1 MKKFLLLTIISLM
14 GVLFNSALGQDVVTI
29 DGTTTEFQ
37 SGTQNSLPFNT
48 YNTASLSQQIYL
60 KEEIKRENGGS
71 IQSIAFYHQQKDS
84 NSQDDVTYPYTCD
97 ITVYLKNIS
106 ADFDEFSSTTTELMS
121 STDKVFEGY
130 VTLNENEW
138 FTITLDDEFAYTG
151 GNILLY
157 VFEDSDTDY
166 TGKTKF
172 HTLYTEKTCRSLY
185 KNSNIDGTPETTT
198 FRATRSYHVSQI
210 KFTFATS
217 GTTTPTPPTAPTLNA
232 PANNAT
238 DVFNEDLKFTLGSRT
253 EQYQIVMG
261 SGTSTSV
268 VQDWTNGSSGDVVS
282 FKPQVNYN
290 GTTYSWKVVA
300 RCSDGGTGYLTTE
313 SDTWSFT
320 TRNVTSVPDAPT
332 LTSPA
337 HESSTD
343 QNPLLSWDFG
353 ANTEEYKVLLGSDE
367 NNLAVVKDYTNTNNA
382 ASGSY
387 QTSNLN
393 SGVYYWQI
401 VAKNSMGETPS
412 AIYSFTKVGAPNN
425 VTNVYPTDGATG
437 VSPKVTLTWDFD
449 PATTHYRVLMDLG
462 NGAFEYVAGNQWI
475 ATNGATTGSFDASG
489 ENLNVNTSYSW
500 CVDVKNS
507 VGEKKY
513 YDGDGSIAIFSFKTA
528 SEVVEK
534 ATGLTSTL
542 NLYDATLRWNYG
554 SNNAV
559 NEYQVLLGTDP
570 NNMSVVQDWTARK
583 SEGTGFVTSEN
594 IVKTGL
600 EAGTT
605 YYWQVNVRKDGGD
618 VLSSN
623 IASFT
628 TDSLPEKPVYTSPA
642 DDANVDSDPELK
654 WTFGAHTSEYMV
666 LLGTDENNMSVVQDW
681 TSSLAASYQTSGLAA
696 NVVYYW
702 QVVVRN
708 NMGEVKGD
716 VYSFTKATLPDNV
729 TPISPAD
736 GETDVSNVVTITWEF
751 APGTTHYKVLLDEG
765 YGMVYMVGD
774 ANKWVSTNEASTG
787 SASFELELGKTYSW
801 CVDVANDAGSRI
813 YYYYP
818 EGSNPNKD
826 QPVPQVETFSF
837 TTSTIGV
844 PKYVTPADESVLTT
858 NTAMLQW
865 NYGNRSTA
873 THYQV
878 LYGTDKDNL
887 AVKQD
892 WTERPG
898 EGTNLVSTGS
908 LMTEALTDNTKYYW
922 QVKVK
927 QGVDGE
933 VMEGAV
939 WSFISMLDVP
949 QNVKADNDSIYTD
962 TAHLTWD
969 AIADASGYKV
979 YVNGEYKET
988 VSTNSADVTGLTYNG
1003 GAFNNIQVTALYD
1016 LDGES
1021 YESAKSATVKVMV
1034 IGYGKIQIIV
1044 QDYKGNRVEGVTIT
1058 LTGKDAFGN
1067 DGQFTFTTNAQGEYT
1082 SPAFEVYTGTYT
1094 AEISKANYLTTTVDN
1109 VVITY
1114 NETYDFGLV
1123 TLHSNF
1129 IFDVTIREAD
1139 FEHLEIMLGYAS
1151 GEAFQAGDYNLYI
1164 RNEETGE
1171 IEELGKNFFSTSDLA
1186 PEFAQLWY
1194 TDWAYMLNGT
1204 YSFGV
1209 EVPGSGIINWT
1220 NNTTIRDYYI
1230 FDYEGDW
1237 TDQTKWRGEEM
1248 PTDADDEVFL
1258 LQKATI
1264 NEGETIHVGK
1274 VNIKK
1279 VSSIST
1285 GIYYYGALIVKGT
1298 LISSDGIENGGGAKD
1313 FILYD
1318 GAQLRQAKGYA
1329 LTQGRFIMNIDNPT
1343 EWSVWNKTGW
1353 QFISSP
1359 FTDAKISD
1367 FTNANDEYDLYKFD
1381 GDHENLK
1388 VEWRNHKALK
1398 DDPEDPF
1405 ETTFV
1410 SGRGYMASYKT
1421 NTTATLEGQF
1431 NSASSW
1437 TYAGIT
1443 YQEIQEGETHWPNF
1457 HLVGNPFSF
1466 DMDLSNL
1473 KTSSLAT
1480 GIAYVNEVGGF
1491 DYMTTG
1497 TVKVGDGFFVRTV
1510 GTTPSCSYSESAT
1523 RGDDNEPADNINIT
1537 VSGKNTR
1544 DNVVLNFAGA
1554 DKAGFPKME
1563 NFNEDV
1569 PCIYINSEAKRW
1581 GIFNYDRDVK
1591 EVALS
1596 FETKKMGNY
1605 TISINPEGEYEN
1617 ITLVDRLTG
1626 IETNMLLEDYNFTA
1640 TTSMKDN
1647 ADRFIV
1653 RFALKSDIEEETEYF
1668 AYQSGDELI
1677 INAEGAVQ
1685 IFDVTGRVVYSD
1697 DVENANRRINVGKL
1711 GKAAYILRL
1720 INDEG
1725 VKVQKVIIY

>member
-1 MKKFLLLTIISLM
+1 MKRFLLLTIISLM
-14 GVLFNSALGQDVVTI
+14 GVLFNSALGQNKTVTI
-29 DGTTTEFQ
+29 GTGSEKDYNAPFDIYNKYAFGQSLFLSSEIKQTGTVTSIALRFYGETNFKNGNRTGKSFTRNMSIYLQEVEDESLTRYGINLTNTTPYYSGEVSLEQDKWVVFNFSENNYFELTEGKNLLVTITDNTGAKAGDGYYYWYCDNI
-37 SGTQNSLPFNT
+37 SNRSI
-48 YNTASLSQQIYL
+48 YNT
-60 KEEIKRENGGS
+60 N
-71 IQSIAFYHQQKDS
+71 S
-84 NSQDDVTYPYTCD
+84 NDVS
-97 ITVYLKNIS
+97 NII
-106 ADFDEFSSTTTELMS
+106 
-121 STDKVFEGY
+121 G
-130 VTLNENEW
+130 
-138 FTITLDDEFAYTG
+138 
-151 GNILLY
+151 
-157 VFEDSDTDY
+157 
-166 TGKTKF
+166 
-172 HTLYTEKTCRSLY
+172 
-185 KNSNIDGTPETTT
+185 KNSTLC
-198 FRATRSYHVSQI
+198 SYRNQI
-210 KFTFATS
+210 QLTFAGS
-217 GTTTPTPPTAPTLNA
+217 DNDEVTPTVPGNVTPIYPTDS
-232 PANNAT
+232 AT
-238 DVFNEDLKFTLGSRT
+238 DV
-253 EQYQIVMG
+253 
-261 SGTSTSV
+261 
-268 VQDWTNGSSGDVVS
+268 
-282 FKPQVNYN
+282 
-290 GTTYSWKVVA
+290 
-300 RCSDGGTGYLTTE
+300 
-313 SDTWSFT
+313 
-320 TRNVTSVPDAPT
+320 
-332 LTSPA
+332 
-337 HESSTD
+337 
-343 QNPLLSWDFG
+343 NP
-353 ANTEEYKVLLGSDE
+353 N
-367 NNLAVVKDYTNTNNA
+367 
-382 ASGSY
+382 
-387 QTSNLN
+387 
-393 SGVYYWQI
+393 
-401 VAKNSMGETPS
+401 
-412 AIYSFTKVGAPNN
+412 
-425 VTNVYPTDGATG
+425 
-437 VSPKVTLTWDFD
+437 VTLTWDFD
-449 PATTHYRVLMDLG
+449 TTTTHYRVLMDLG
-462 NGAFEYVAGNQWI
+462 NGNFEYVTGSSWI

-681 TSSLAASYQTSGLAA
+681 TSSLAESYTTSGLAA

-702 QVVVRN
+702 QIVVRN

-729 TPISPAD
+729 TPISPTD
-736 GETDVSNVVTITWEF
+736 GETGVSNVATITWQF
-751 APGTTHYKVLLDEG
+751 APNTTHYRFLFNDGSGLAYIVGGQDTWIEVTDDTCSFNTETLD
-765 YGMVYMVGD
+765 
-774 ANKWVSTNEASTG
+774 
-787 SASFELELGKTYSW
+787 LGAKKTYSW
-801 CVDVANDAGSRI
+801 AVDVKNENGTRA
-813 YYYYP
+813 YY
-818 EGSNPNKD
+818 D
-826 QPVPQVETFSF
+826 DETGDVTLYSY
-837 TTSTIGV
+837 TTSDIV
-844 PKYVTPADESVLTT
+844 APKYETPADESVLTT

-865 NYGNRSTA
+865 SYGSGSTV

-887 AVKQD
+887 TVKQD
-892 WTERPG
+892 WIERPT
-898 EGTNLVSTGS
+898 EGTGLAGTGT
-908 LMTEALTDNTKYYW
+908 LMTEALPNNTKYYW

-927 QGVDGE
+927 QGVDGD
-933 VMEGAV
+933 VLEGAV

-1021 YESAKSATVKVMV
+1021 YESAKSTTVKVMV

-1058 LTGKDAFGN
+1058 LNGKDAFGK

-1094 AEISKANYLTTTVDN
+1094 AEISKANYLTATVDN

-1114 NETYDFGLV
+1114 NETYDFGIV

-1129 IFDVTIREAD
+1129 IFDVTIRAAD
-1139 FEHLEIMLGYAS
+1139 FEHLEIILGYAS
-1151 GEAFQAGDYNLYI
+1151 GEALAGDYNLYI